1 MVVPTTSQ
9 SCSDC
14 DPTCGAVLMK
24 FTLLSGGRVYPS
36 AATTRIGPDHVSRA
50 ETICTIESEATGLV
64 AVCTAPPTPKT
75 PPVVATAKVGR
86 DNFWSGGGAFSRKTA
101 DRATCIIALF
111 GPRMTPMAVTPPD
124 GFDAV
129 LRLKRNAGLQGDQ
142 GKSRGPAGPC
152 QQENGSESESPQGH
166 PAASFE
172 STTVKRRAGR
182 ESSSRLICL

>member
-24 FTLLSGGRVYPS
+24 FTLLSWGRVYPS
-36 AATTRIGPDHVSRA
+36 AATTRIGPDNVRRA
-50 ETICTIESEATGLV
+50 ETICTIKSEATGLV
-64 AVCTAPPTPKT
+64 AVCVAPPTPKT

-86 DNFWSGGGAFSRKTA
+86 DNFWGGGGVFGSKTA
-101 DRATCIIALF
+101 GRATCVIALF
-111 GPRMTPMAVTPPD
+111 GPRITPMAVTPPD

-129 LRLKRNAGLQGDQ
+129 LRLKRNAALQGDQ

-152 QQENGSESESPQGH
+152 QQENGSESESPQAH

-172 STTVKRRAGR
+172 LTTVKR
-182 ESSSRLICL
+182 

>member
-14 DPTCGAVLMK
+14 DPTGGAVLMK
-24 FTLLSGGRVYPS
+24 FTLLSGRRVYPS
-36 AATTRIGPDHVSRA
+36 AATTRIGPDNVRRA
-50 ETICTIESEATGLV
+50 ETICTIKSEATGLV

-101 DRATCIIALF
+101 ERATCIIALF

-152 QQENGSESESPQGH
+152 QQEDGSESESPQAH

-172 STTVKRRAGR
+172 STTVKR
-182 ESSSRLICL
+182 

>member
-1 MVVPTTSQ
+1 
-9 SCSDC
+9 
-14 DPTCGAVLMK
+14 MK
-24 FTLLSGGRVYPS
+24 FTLLSWGRVYPS
-36 AATTRIGPDHVSRA
+36 AATARIGPDHVRRA
-50 ETICTIESEATGLV
+50 ETICTTKSEATGLV
-64 AVCTAPPTPKT
+64 AVCIAPPTPKT

>member
-1 MVVPTTSQ
+1 MLGLR
-9 SCSDC
+9 SDLR
-14 DPTCGAVLMK
+14 CGAHEIH
-24 FTLLSGGRVYPS
+24 LLRGGRVYPS
-36 AATTRIGPDHVSRA
+36 AATARIGPDHVRRA

-86 DNFWSGGGAFSRKTA
+86 DNFWSGGAAFSRKTA

-152 QQENGSESESPQGH
+152 QQENGSESESPQAH

-172 STTVKRRAGR
+172 STTVKR
-182 ESSSRLICL
+182 